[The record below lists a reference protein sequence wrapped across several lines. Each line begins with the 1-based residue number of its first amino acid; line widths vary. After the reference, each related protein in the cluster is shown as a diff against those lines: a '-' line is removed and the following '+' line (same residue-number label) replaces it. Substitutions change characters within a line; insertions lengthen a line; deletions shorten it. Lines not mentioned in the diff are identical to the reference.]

1 MAKKAGKKTQ
11 INRSNKTRRNVR
23 NRKNTKK
30 QKRRT
35 NKQNRKKRATRKRH
49 GVKRGGSAAAEEP
62 ASAAAEEPASAAAE
76 EPVDYMIPSRR
87 LVLPVACIEGPIGEE
102 ELLLDRAADYISKN
116 EPGMAALC
124 FLQFTDIVKPNP
136 IYRDVA
142 KLLDVGTSALTV
154 FNQRKVVNAK
164 GNIPASKPKQT
175 FLKELQ
181 NSDRRW
187 TQIDEGKQLWQVDID
202 KYLQQFY
209 DVHKVLHEAA
219 RSYSELENLE
229 AINTRLNNFLF
240 PSSIDG
246 STKIAKDILKII
258 YHLLLQQE
266 LAQTEKNQH
275 FKFALFNRIH
285 NRILAIFDDIS
296 RIVNTIAEH
305 DPTIVMTVI
314 DYLLNQEFIVKVLA
328 KDENIFI
335 EGIEKPPTFSLS
347 RLWGGLPHIE
357 PSVVQNIIPL
367 NRLVLRERA
376 LVKLPSFTELMK
388 TKLWFIIEMIP
399 EQRTTILEWIKDYHD
414 SNQLSSNFHPLLST
428 ISHFFINVIPDIK
441 NPVTL
446 MGTINLFVGIFE
458 ILHRDFKN
466 IIKNPI
472 ATGRVIYNIPRELN
486 NELQSLNDLLSR
498 QFNQQSEL
506 LKEKFEKY
514 IQKIINQMLYVHYII
529 NGNCSKMF
537 IGNQSTIVSAGGIE
551 RIDQISA
558 KFQEDG
564 TMEWVD
570 ETLAELKLNQAK
582 IGQAGDKR
590 LFSMLGKTQDETRER
605 MNHYKFLGNSRYKT
619 NPQDVAWGLGNPNNR
634 GLFDKKE
641 AKLQKNAR
649 KRAEKE
655 ANKQK
660 AAENIARLLKE
671 GVPQTNQSSEF

>member
-1 MAKKAGKKTQ
+1 MVKKAGKKTQ
-11 INRSNKTRRNVR
+11 SNRSNKTRRNVR

-62 ASAAAEEPASAAAE
+62 APAE

-136 IYRDVA
+136 IYQDVA

-154 FNQRKVVNAK
+154 FNQSKVVNAK
-164 GNIPASKPKQT
+164 GIIHASKPKQP
-175 FLKELQ
+175 FLKDLQ
-181 NSDRRW
+181 TSYRTW

-209 DVHKVLHEAA
+209 DVHRVLHEVHISHS
-219 RSYSELENLE
+219 RFSSWNLFE
-229 AINTRLNNFLF
+229 MSLNRMFKKTEPN
-240 PSSIDG
+240 D
-246 STKIAKDILKII
+246 KIAGDILKII
-258 YHLLLQQE
+258 YHLLLQPE
-266 LAQTEKNQH
+266 LAETDKNQP
-275 FKFALFNRIH
+275 FKIALFNSIH
-285 NRILAIFDDIS
+285 QRILAIFDDIA

-314 DYLLNQEFIVKVLA
+314 DYLLNQEFIVTVLG

-347 RLWGGLPHIE
+347 RLWGGLPHNE

-367 NRLVLRERA
+367 NSLVSSQLRKRA
-376 LVKLPSFTELMK
+376 LVTLPSFTELMK
-388 TKLWFIIEMIP
+388 TKLWFISEMIP
-399 EQRTTILEWIKDYHD
+399 EQKTTILTWINSYKGI
-414 SNQLSSNFHPLLST
+414 HPLLST
-428 ISHFFINVIPDIK
+428 VSHFFINVIPNIND
-441 NPVTL
+441 PDTL
-446 MGTINLFVGIFE
+446 MGTIHLFVRIFE
-458 ILHRDFKN
+458 ILQDDFKN
-466 IIKNPI
+466 KIIQSLQNPI
-472 ATGRVIYNIPRELN
+472 STGRAIYNIPSDIKLKMKELF
-486 NELQSLNDLLSR
+486 ESISEQND
-498 QFNQQSEL
+498 EL
-506 LKEKFEKY
+506 LHEIKYKFEKY
-514 IQKIINQMLYVHYII
+514 IQKIINKMLYVHYII

-537 IGNQSTIVSAGGIE
+537 IENQNTIVSAGGIE

-570 ETLAELKLNQAK
+570 ETLAELKLKQAK

-605 MNHYKFLGNSRYKT
+605 MNHYKFLGNPPPGYGI
-619 NPQDVAWGLGNPNNR
+619 DGNENYGND
-634 GLFDKKE
+634 FIQKE
-641 AKLQKNAR
+641 LKLQKRAQE
-649 KRAEKE
+649 KAEKE
-655 ANKQK
+655 AKKQK
-660 AAENIARLLKE
+660 AASNIDRLLKE
-671 GVPQTNQSSEF
+671 GVHTRTQPSEI